1 MYQFVRFSISLRFAS
16 GQGDCRFYWHVCKL
30 ILWMRWQSLTSFWA
44 KRKISWSFQ
53 DSCRLGKMSSLREPV
68 HVVEND
74 PVPLSCNLFKW
85 VNQWSFTPI
94 NNKYGFRAMNAVT
107 PKSSPLPTPRHRKG
121 EIEVIIPPD
130 ITDPL
135 NLNTA
140 EDDATYEAM
149 LTSPLKRTQKKKPKN
164 KKRKSHRSSSGP
176 GSGKEDSIEGAK
188 LVFCLYL
195 YLTLTL
201 LHNKPRMLPIFLL
214 PCELL

>member
-1 MYQFVRFSISLRFAS
+1 
-16 GQGDCRFYWHVCKL
+16 
-30 ILWMRWQSLTSFWA
+30 
-44 KRKISWSFQ
+44 
-53 DSCRLGKMSSLREPV
+53 
-68 HVVEND
+68 
-74 PVPLSCNLFKW
+74 
-85 VNQWSFTPI
+85 
-94 NNKYGFRAMNAVT
+94 MNAVT

-188 LVFCLYL
+188 
-195 YLTLTL
+195 
-201 LHNKPRMLPIFLL
+201 
-214 PCELL
+214 